1 MNTPTRRKAAK
12 RGKDQSSLQQTQDV
26 SGSPPACA
34 FLLDVSSQNPTQ
46 PAEREHFRNESWSKR
61 ATTSLVKFW
70 YCDLPPLSGPLRIFY
85 YGFLFFNINWGTK
98 FWTSGATYHFRA
110 STCQEKAASLVFY
123 RELNFQMK
131 VDAGILGNFFFASME
146 DPETMPCD
154 TLAWTLR
161 LALLCSCVG
170 FGGRLPRVVAAAIW
184 FFMVSL
190 GHAAWGDTPGHSP
203 NLPAVALICLCF
215 AENNLVDGWSVDWL
229 LSRIYRR
236 VTGSTR
242 VSEKEKPWQKGDPSV
257 GGAARKLLLV
267 QAVLVMFF
275 AGVHKTATWGWK
287 WLSGSTIGYSI
298 RNQRTRLPWLKKV
311 VTEQITILPTVLA
324 TSSVVGELFAVA
336 ALISP
341 RWRPYVIFSWAMFHL
356 GIFLLMNPNFLMQAM
371 TYSLIIDW
379 GRILPRVDNSKV
391 ENGCAMTCKW
401 PQTPKD
407 RPNPSKAS
415 SNMKAWA
422 WILSA
427 VAIIMFLASFL
438 RIDYFPLASYS
449 LYNWDPSEP
458 GFDKMFTAESVKSA
472 AHRCV
477 TEPPLNP
484 TCQNLGGQGMTHEN
498 KFHSAMNDHL
508 ELVTIVGDATIA
520 KQGLGAVSESKCP
533 LKIYRGNGFK
543 PYVCW
548 RPDRNS
554 TSILGRN
561 SGAPEDLLRQLLINP
576 IYMNQ
581 YKDRDLARKP
591 GKLEGEVHSLK
602 AVSRGLGYRSR
613 DAAGAAIAEGGLT
626 CLDDPHD
633 GISKRM
639 PSPFNSASRFARQMR
654 KRMGSDF
661 IGEDLQVLAMALI
674 LEYGKKPSDRRPSRY
689 CVLGSSVVGE
699 IDDDSLG
706 NHEIG
711 ATSAT
716 RAELPRPGFPAW
728 FDVIKGGFIVLAVGY
743 VVHLQAKWQSKKPK
757 KDEISMHSAPEE
769 EKGLLANTDTDLSLN
784 GPKKNVDV

>member
-1 MNTPTRRKAAK
+1 
-12 RGKDQSSLQQTQDV
+12 
-26 SGSPPACA
+26 
-34 FLLDVSSQNPTQ
+34 
-46 PAEREHFRNESWSKR
+46 
-61 ATTSLVKFW
+61 
-70 YCDLPPLSGPLRIFY
+70 
-85 YGFLFFNINWGTK
+85 
-98 FWTSGATYHFRA
+98 
-110 STCQEKAASLVFY
+110 
-123 RELNFQMK
+123 MK
-131 VDAGILGNFFFASME
+131 VDAGILGHFFFASME
-146 DPETMPCD
+146 DPETIPCD

-170 FGGRLPRVVAAAIW
+170 FAGRVPRVVAAAIW

-190 GHAAWGDTPGHSP
+190 GHAAWGDAPGHSP

-215 AENNLVDGWSVDWL
+215 AENNLVDRWSVEWL

-242 VSEKEKPWQKGDPSV
+242 GSAKETPWQKGDASV

-311 VTEQITILPTVLA
+311 VTEQITFLPTVLA

-341 RWRPYVIFSWAMFHL
+341 RWRPYAVFSWAMFHL

-371 TYSLIIDW
+371 TYSLIVDW
-379 GRILPRVDNSKV
+379 GHILPRVENSKAGG
-391 ENGCAMTCKW
+391 GCTVTCKW
-401 PQTPKD
+401 PQPPKE

-415 SNMKAWA
+415 SSMKAWA
-422 WILSA
+422 WLLSA
-427 VAIIMFLASFL
+427 VSSVMFLASFL

-458 GFDKMFTAESVKSA
+458 GFNKMFTADSVKSA

-477 TEPPLNP
+477 TEPPVNP

-498 KFHSAMNDHL
+498 KFHHALSDHL
-508 ELVTIVGDATIA
+508 ELVTIVGDAKIA
-520 KQGLGAVSESKCP
+520 KKGLRAVGGSKCP
-533 LKIYRGNGFK
+533 LKIYRGNGFN

-554 TSILGRN
+554 TSLLGKGN
-561 SGAPEDLLRQLLINP
+561 SALEDLLRHLISNP
-576 IYMNQ
+576 RYMNR

-591 GKLEGEVHSLK
+591 RKLEGEVHSLK
-602 AVSRGLGYRSR
+602 AVSRGVGYRSR
-613 DAAGAAIAEGGLT
+613 DAAGSAIAEGGLT

-633 GISKRM
+633 GVSKRM
-639 PSPFNSASRFARQMR
+639 PSPYNSASRFARQMR
-654 KRMGSDF
+654 THMGPDF
-661 IGEDLQVLAMALI
+661 IGEDVQILAMALI
-674 LEYGKKPSDRRPSRY
+674 LEYGKKPSDKRPSRY

-699 IDDDSLG
+699 IDDGTLG

-716 RAELPRPGFPAW
+716 RAELPRPGFSGW
-728 FDVIKGGFIVLAVGY
+728 FDVVKGGIIVLAVAY
-743 VVHLQAKWQSKKPK
+743 VAHLQAKWQGKKQK
-757 KDEISMHSAPEE
+757 KDEISSMHSAPEE
-769 EKGLLANTDTDLSLN
+769 EKGLLANVDTDLSLD
-784 GPKKNVDV
+784 GQKNVDA